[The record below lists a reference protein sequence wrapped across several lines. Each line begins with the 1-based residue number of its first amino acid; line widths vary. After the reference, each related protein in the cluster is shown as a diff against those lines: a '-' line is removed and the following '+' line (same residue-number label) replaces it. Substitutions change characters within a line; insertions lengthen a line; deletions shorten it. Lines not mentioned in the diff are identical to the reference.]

1 MPQHAKG
8 PRLYRRKDT
17 GIYIIRDTGRGDQS
31 TGTRDCREAETALA
45 RYLAERDRPRG
56 PATPDQMTVSEVL
69 VIYGTERAPKVKD
82 PQRIA
87 YAIQALV
94 PFWGE
99 LPVSAIRDATVGHY
113 TTARNRAPGTIRK
126 ELGVLKAALRYCA
139 DKGYLVNPPT
149 VELPEKPEAK
159 DRWLTR
165 SEFARLLWAAWRNPK
180 AKHLARFMLVAAYTG
195 SRKSVI
201 LNLRFM
207 PNTYGGWV
215 DTDRG
220 ILHRRGEGQAET
232 KKRTPKAPI
241 PRQLLAHLRRWERNG
256 ARYVVEIE
264 GNRVGSIK
272 TAWKTATDAAD
283 FNDVTPHTLR
293 HTAITWAMQHGAKPA
308 DVCSYFG
315 LSLETL
321 QRVYWHHHPDF
332 QESVLRAMEA
342 KL

>member
-31 TGTRDCREAETALA
+31 TGVRDRQGAEAALG

-56 PATPDQMTVSEVL
+56 PATPDQMTVAEAL
-69 VIYGTERAPKVKD
+69 VIYGRERAPKVKD

-87 YAIQALV
+87 YAIEALV

-99 LPVSAIRDATVGHY
+99 LPVSAIRDTTVGRY
-113 TTARNRAPGTIRK
+113 TVARDRAPGTIRK

-139 DKGYLVNPPT
+139 DKGYLVNPPG
-149 VELPEKPEAK
+149 VELPPKPEAK

-165 SEFARLLWAAWRNPK
+165 SEFARLLRAAWRNPK
-180 AKHLARFMLVAAYTG
+180 AKHLARFMLVALYTG
-195 SRKSVI
+195 TRKTVV
-201 LNLRFM
+201 LNLRYM
-207 PNTYGGWV
+207 PSATGGWV
-215 DTDRG
+215 DTGSG
-220 ILHRRGEGQAET
+220 ILHRRGSGQAET
-232 KKRTPKAPI
+232 RKRTPKARI
-241 PRQLLAHLRRWERNG
+241 PRQLLGHLRRWEKNG
-256 ARYVVEIE
+256 ARYVVEID

-272 TAWKTATDAAD
+272 TAWKTATNTAGFD
-283 FNDVTPHTLR
+283 NVTPHTLR
-293 HTAITWAMQHGAKPA
+293 HTAITWAMQRGAKPA

-315 LSLETL
+315 VSLETL

-332 QESVLRAMEA
+332 QESAVQAMEA